1 MEEGLKFGFLFEDD
15 LAPDLLKTGNQGTP
29 FLDKAK
35 AKSTAISSA
44 ISATENKNTSGANE
58 VEEPLIP
65 TNRDTSEQGSTRSV
79 QQEVSDITAVTVSPP
94 PKGTKRPWPPTPAGR
109 REVFDGVEIQP
120 RPSKAPKRSQ
130 ALGFSGLTFDEDTE
144 VDLTRMPQ
152 LKLKGRCRQ
161 CGNDGDC
168 KPLWR
173 LFGHNKETSVWCHR
187 CKAAYRA
194 CSLSEALD
202 KDIPLP
208 TLLSTKEGRERRDL
222 RANHSR
228 NSRRGGQQAETAS
241 NNDKLAAKSRG
252 RNSPAPAAVPSNTE
266 FSLPSNPILTL
277 PNLAL
282 MESILHEEQPSA
294 LAIEDSLIKAK
305 TSLSLEPH
313 FAEAFSQAVS
323 TRQSALQHIINELQR
338 KLSSVR
344 GMGSSRQTE
353 ETT

>member
-1 MEEGLKFGFLFEDD
+1 MEGGLKFGFLFEDD
-15 LAPDLLKTGNQGTP
+15 LTPDLLTTGDRDAP
-29 FLDKAK
+29 VLDK
-35 AKSTAISSA
+35 AKSTALSPVIA
-44 ISATENKNTSGANE
+44 KATDNENPLGANE
-58 VEEPLIP
+58 VE
-65 TNRDTSEQGSTRSV
+65 DV
-79 QQEVSDITAVTVSPP
+79 TAVTVSPP
-94 PKGTKRPWPPTPAGR
+94 PKRTKRPRPPTPTGR
-109 REVFDGVEIQP
+109 RELFDGVEIP
-120 RPSKAPKRSQ
+120 LRPTKAPKRSQ
-130 ALGFSGLTFDEDTE
+130 ALGFSNLTLEEDTE

-173 LFGHNKETSVWCHR
+173 LFGSTKATSVWCHR

-194 CSLSEALD
+194 CSLSEDLD

-208 TLLSTKEGRERRDL
+208 TLSSTKEGRERRDL
-222 RANHSR
+222 RANRSK
-228 NSRRGGQQAETAS
+228 NSRKGGQQAETTS
-241 NNDKLAAKSRG
+241 DNDKLATKSQG
-252 RNSPAPAAVPSNTE
+252 RNSPAPAAVPSTTE

-282 MESILHEEQPSA
+282 VESILHDERPSA

-313 FAEAFSQAVS
+313 LAEAFSQAVS
-323 TRQSALQHIINELQR
+323 ARQPALQHIIDELQR

-344 GMGSSRQTE
+344 GVGSTRQTE
-353 ETT
+353 EEST